1 MRIGF
6 TNRVVKSASVSEADQ
21 VVHSKT
27 ATMAKSQRD
36 GFYLVILGCVLFVL
50 LGWALEVT
58 SSASMTDFRIHY
70 YTARCLLEKRDPYN
84 PAEIL
89 RAYHAQE
96 GINPADTPNRLQV
109 ITKYIY
115 PPVVFVLTAPLAFLP
130 FVACHQLWM
139 AVNAACLVLA
149 AFLTWNLA
157 QSFAPVLVGS
167 LIGFMIGNSELVLVT
182 GNVVGIA
189 VGLCVVAIW
198 CFMSRKHEAIGVVC
212 LAISLIMKPHDSG
225 FVWLYLILA
234 GGLYRKRALQT
245 LATATA
251 IGLPSLVWATRIA
264 PHWLDELRSNLTS
277 LAVHGG
283 ITDPGPSSSAAHAL
297 AMQIN
302 LQTAVSMFRDDP
314 SFYNPVSYLICGVL
328 FVIWLIKVFQSH
340 PSSRTVWIALA
351 AVSALTMLPTYH
363 RQDDAKLLL
372 LAIPA
377 CAILWVERGPLAR
390 TALAVTGGCIV
401 ITAEIPWAILLA
413 ILRSLHLQHTW
424 LGVEFLIV
432 VQVLP
437 IPIML
442 LAVSVFYL
450 WILPKRDSDQT
461 TIFSS

>member
-1 MRIGF
+1 M
-6 TNRVVKSASVSEADQ
+6 TKA
-21 VVHSKT
+21 
-27 ATMAKSQRD
+27 QRD
-36 GFYLVILGCVLFVL
+36 GLYLVVLGCALFVL

-70 YTARCLLEKRDPYN
+70 YTARCLLQKHDPYK
-84 PAEIL
+84 PDEIL

-96 GINPADTPNRLQV
+96 GVNPEDTPNRLQV

-115 PPVVFVLTAPLAFLP
+115 PPVVFVLTAPLACLP
-130 FVACHQLWM
+130 FGICHQLWM
-139 AVNAACLVLA
+139 VINASCLILA
-149 AFLTWNLA
+149 AFLTWDLA
-157 QSFAPVLVGS
+157 KSYAPILVGA

-198 CFMSRKHEAIGVVC
+198 CFMRRKLEAVGVVC
-212 LAISLIMKPHDSG
+212 LAVSLIMKPHDSG
-225 FVWLYLILA
+225 FVWLYLVWA
-234 GGLYRKRALQT
+234 GGIYRRRALQT

-251 IGLPSLVWATRIA
+251 IGLPSLLWATTVS
-264 PHWLDELRSNLTS
+264 PHWLGELRANLVGLS
-277 LAVHGG
+277 VHGG
-283 ITDPGPSSSAAHAL
+283 IADPGPSSSAAHAL

-314 SFYNPVSYLICGVL
+314 SFYNPISYLICGAL
-328 FVIWLIKVFQSH
+328 FAVWLFRTFQSN
-340 PSSRTVWIALA
+340 PDARTAWIALA
-351 AVSALTMLPTYH
+351 AISALTMLPTYH

-377 CAILWVERGPLAR
+377 CAILWAERGPLAR
-390 TALAVTGGCIV
+390 PAMVVTAGCIFV
-401 ITAEIPWAILLA
+401 TAEIPWAILLA
-413 ILRSLHLQHTW
+413 ILRSLHLQGTW

-442 LAVSVFYL
+442 LAVSGFYL
-450 WILPKRDSDQT
+450 SILPKRGSDH
-461 TIFSS
+461 SPVLSD